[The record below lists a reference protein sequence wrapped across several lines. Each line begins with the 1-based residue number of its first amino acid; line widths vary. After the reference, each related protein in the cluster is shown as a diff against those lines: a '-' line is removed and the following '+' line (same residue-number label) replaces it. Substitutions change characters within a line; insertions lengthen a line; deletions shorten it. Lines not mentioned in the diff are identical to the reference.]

1 MKKISSGLS
10 ILTCVLMLAGCVN
23 RDYKQWK
30 ESSSNDTTEW
40 LTDSRVTHIPFKNI
54 ADKIVIPVTL
64 NGGKELGFALDTGA
78 AASALLESHQTT
90 DLNLTSQGK
99 ITISG
104 TGNGKS
110 SKGSFIHNVNI
121 GTGDIV
127 LKNKTIITA
136 TLANTPFFESLDEVF
151 LDGVLGYDLF
161 NFLAVEINH
170 DQSLITLYDTDEF
183 ESISYDRLNNGW
195 VKVPLEISGRTIY
208 VQSKVLLKDQNLPL
222 ELKFHLDT
230 GSNGVIS
237 LSPSAHDKIELPEE
251 QYTAESRGFNGIYET
266 QNGLVSYVDIGGFQI
281 KELVGTFTDFSLTPS
296 KRNSSIHG
304 TIGMEL
310 FSKFNVVFN
319 YQGGYMLIKPNNTF
333 DTPITAGRSGLATLI
348 HKDGYIVKSTDK
360 KLTETQPNLR
370 VGDIIKS
377 INNEPATP
385 ENMVKFSK
393 LLSSQADSV
402 NICWMRESERY
413 CADIELMDR
422 L

>member
-10 ILTCVLMLAGCVN
+10 ILTCVVMLAGCVN

-54 ADKIVIPVTL
+54 DNKIVIPITL
-64 NGGKELGFALDTGA
+64 NEGKELGFALDTGA

-104 TGNGKS
+104 SGNGEG
-110 SKGSFIHNVNI
+110 SKGSFIHNVDI

-151 LDGVLGYDLF
+151 FDGVLGYDLF
-161 NFLAVEINH
+161 NFLVVEINH
-170 DQSLITLYDTDEF
+170 DRSLITLYENDEF
-183 ESISYDRLNNGW
+183 ENISHDRLNNGW
-195 VKVPLEISGRTIY
+195 VKVPLEISGGTIY
-208 VQSKVLLKDQNLPL
+208 VQSKVLLKGQNLPL
-222 ELKFHLDT
+222 ELKFLLDT

-251 QYTAESRGFNGIYET
+251 QYTSESRGFNGIYET
-266 QNGLVSYVDIGGFQI
+266 QKGLVSYVDIGGFQV
-281 KELVGTFTDFSLTPS
+281 KELVGTFTDVGVAPS
-296 KRNSSIHG
+296 ERNSGIHG
-304 TIGMEL
+304 AIGMGL
-310 FSKFNVVFN
+310 FSKFNVIFN
-319 YQGGYMLIKPNNTF
+319 YQSGYMLIKPNNTF
-333 DTPITAGRSGLATLI
+333 GAPITAGRSGLGTLI
-348 HKDGYIVKSTDK
+348 HKDGYIVKTTDE
-360 KLTETQPNLR
+360 KLTERQPNLR
-370 VGDIIKS
+370 VSDIILS
-377 INNEPATP
+377 FNNEPATP
-385 ENMVKFSK
+385 ENRAKFSE

-413 CADIELMDR
+413 CEDLELMDR